1 MIEYH
6 QRGVE
11 MEMHSICR
19 KLKNLRE
26 SRNMK
31 QNEVAE
37 YLGISQQNYSRYE
50 NRKRDLPIR
59 YLDPLSKLYHVSTD
73 YILGLSV
80 NKNDL
85 HTMMQSANHM
95 KPTSDLMEEM
105 ATLNPEN
112 MMLLSAYIEF
122 LKFRQSK
129 K

>member
-1 MIEYH
+1 
-6 QRGVE
+6 
-11 MEMHSICR
+11 MEMYSICS
-19 KLKNLRE
+19 KLKNSRE
-26 SRNMK
+26 NRNMK

-50 NRKRDLPIR
+50 NGKRDLPIR
-59 YLDPLSKLYHVSTD
+59 YLEPLSKLYHVSTD

-85 HTMMQSANHM
+85 HTMLQSANHM

-105 ATLNPEN
+105 AALNPEN